1 MGKARGSSRAAKK
14 AKGAKRAGGATA
26 AKSAKAAR
34 PVRAKA
40 PPPKKETGPSA
51 AKGASVVPSGRA
63 PRPKGAARTKPA
75 GAGARKPAKPTK
87 PTSKTSKTSKASKA
101 NKTKKSAAAAAE
113 AERRDVY
120 DLVTIGITPPEL
132 APDTEAYDLNAT
144 LANRATR
151 PAPEEIAVVP
161 WLAQDRAYRAGYYLL
176 THGLRMHAE
185 HPELEICNVPGALLN
200 AAQSLLNHLAD
211 YVLNHRSFAHGEVM
225 MLSESPLAAVG
236 FMTVGPHE
244 RGTVHDVDVL
254 RVVFLR

>member
-1 MGKARGSSRAAKK
+1 MGKARGPSRAAKK

-26 AKSAKAAR
+26 AKAAR

-40 PPPKKETGPSA
+40 PPPKKKTGRSA
-51 AKGASVVPSGRA
+51 AKGASAGEGGSAVSSGRA
-63 PRPKGAARTKPA
+63 ARPKGAARTEPEPA
-75 GAGARKPAKPTK
+75 AAGARKRAKPTNK
-87 PTSKTSKTSKASKA
+87 P
-101 NKTKKSAAAAAE
+101 NKTNKNKKSAAAE
-113 AERRDVY
+113 PERRDVY

-132 APDTEAYDLNAT
+132 APETEAYDLNAT

-185 HPELEICNVPGALLN
+185 HPELEICNVPGALLS
-200 AAQSLLNHLAD
+200 AAQGVLNHLAD

-225 MLSESPLAAVG
+225 MLSDSPLAAVG